1 MNNILTPIEE
11 YKPYLPIYS
20 LYDSLPIHI
29 QSLLD
34 YSTPLRKNHDEI
46 RLTIS
51 VLTL

>member
-20 LYDSLPIHI
+20 LYDSLPIHL
-29 QSLLD
+29 QNLLE
-34 YSTPLRKNHDEI
+34 STPLKKDPDEI
-46 RLTIS
+46 RLKIS